1 MTSPLVISQ
10 NTPASRGNE
19 RTRLFLMGAYLLLI
33 ITCYTTTKAVR
44 DSVFITEVGPSR
56 LPYLY
61 MLIAGSMA
69 LISLVYPPLLRRIG
83 LYSLVQR
90 TSLIAVAS
98 LLAFWWLASY
108 ETHALFYIL
117 YVWVSLFGAITASQA
132 WSVANHVFDARE
144 ARRSFSWI
152 ALGGV
157 IGGIVGGTL
166 ARVVAPSFGTE
177 ALLPICAVLMFFTT
191 VILHYLPRSEDW
203 AALQEVKTESAKTN
217 GSEVAVFSE
226 IRKSPY
232 LSLMVALLM
241 AGVIVEAF
249 IDYEFKA
256 VAHQAFDTKDSLTSF
271 FGTIASYGGILALL
285 FQTLLTNRILKHFG
299 VGFAILLLPAAL
311 LAGFV
316 VVTVWPA
323 LVALSILKLIDG
335 GLSYSVHRSG
345 MELLYMP
352 IPAKLRAPV
361 KALIDLLVD
370 RVGRAAGGL
379 LLLALTVGLS
389 FSIPALSL
397 VASVCLAAWLCIA
410 VVVRRNYVNAFRV
423 SLEKK
428 VIEPETLDVRALDS
442 ATVGT
447 LMNALSSNDDRQVLY
462 ALGLLDKVHPSQ
474 WQRHFPALLE
484 HPSAEVRSRTIAILT
499 EGRVASSSSLVVAK
513 LGDPEL
519 DVRVQAI
526 RHLCTVPPRGH
537 LRLKEFL
544 NDSDYKVVL
553 AAIHGI
559 AKYQLGGRELIDE
572 ALIEKALEITGE
584 HELSAKTAAA
594 RALEIAPLSRRT
606 EFLTRLLQDP
616 NPAVVQQAVHT
627 AGEIG
632 HADAIP
638 ILIPLLAS
646 SRLRRVV
653 REALLK
659 LGTPALAAMLTQF
672 RNDRTPLEVRARIPK
687 VLSFFGEQEVAE
699 FLLGSVHAATP
710 RLDMSLLKALNRMR
724 ALFPEIT
731 FQPERVLALIEA
743 ECERHARLRKI
754 HRAISASAE
763 RGGQIDPVVSLLTK
777 ATGERLDEG
786 AQRVFRLLALIHSPT
801 DIQAV
806 FFNVTSRPAL
816 RASAVEFLDNLI
828 QPELRA
834 LVLPLVED
842 REEKDG
848 IPFEE
853 ALDHLLAEEDEWL
866 QTIAKELAA
875 RLGSAEALPRR
886 SA

>member
-1 MTSPLVISQ
+1 MTSPRAIWQ
-10 NTPASRGNE
+10 KTTAFRGSE
-19 RTRLFLMGAYLLLI
+19 RARLLLMAAYLLLI

-44 DSVFITEVGPSR
+44 DSLFITEVGPSR

-69 LISLVYPPLLRRIG
+69 LISLIYPPVLRRIG
-83 LYSLVQR
+83 LYALVQR
-90 TSLIAVAS
+90 TSIIAVAS

-108 ETHALFYIL
+108 QAHASFYIL

-157 IGGIVGGTL
+157 LGGIVGGTL
-166 ARVVAPSFGTE
+166 ARVVAPWFGTE
-177 ALLPICAVLMFFTT
+177 ALLPICASLMFFTM

-203 AALQEVKTESAKTN
+203 AGLQEVRTESAKTN

-226 IRKSPY
+226 IKKSPY

-249 IDYEFKA
+249 IDFEFKA

-271 FGTIASYGGILALL
+271 FGTIASYGGVLALL
-285 FQTLLTNRILKHFG
+285 FQTLLTNRILKRFG

-311 LAGFV
+311 LAGFL

-323 LVALSILKLIDG
+323 LFALSILKLIDG

-370 RVGRAAGGL
+370 RAGRAAGGL
-379 LLLALTVGLS
+379 LLLALTAGLS

-397 VASVCLAAWLCIA
+397 VATLCLAVWLCIA

-447 LMNALSSNDDRQVLY
+447 LMSALASDDDRQVLY
-462 ALGLLDKVHPSQ
+462 ALGLLDKIDPSQ
-474 WQRHFPALLE
+474 WQQHLPALLE

-499 EGRVASSSSLVVAK
+499 EGKVASSSSLVVAK
-513 LGDPEL
+513 LGDPDLE
-519 DVRVQAI
+519 VRVQAI

-537 LRLKEFL
+537 FRFKEFL
-544 NDSDYKVVL
+544 NHSDYKVVL
-553 AAIHGI
+553 AAIHGV
-559 AKYQLGGRELIDE
+559 AKYPLGGKELIDE
-572 ALIEKALEITGE
+572 ALIEKALGVTGE

-594 RALEIAPLSRRT
+594 RALEIAPLSRRS
-606 EFLTRLLQDP
+606 EFLKRLLQDP
-616 NPAVVQQAVHT
+616 NAAVAQQAVRT

-632 HADAIP
+632 YEEA
-638 ILIPLLAS
+638 IPLLIPMLANG
-646 SRLRRVV
+646 RLRRVA

-659 LGTPALAAMLTQF
+659 LGTPALSALLMQF
-672 RNDRTPLEVRARIPK
+672 RDDRIPLEVKARIPK

-699 FLLGSVHAATP
+699 FLLGSVHASTP

-731 FQPERVLALIEA
+731 FEPERVLALIEA
-743 ECERHARLRKI
+743 ECGRHSRLRTI
-754 HRAISASAE
+754 HRVISPTAE
-763 RGGQIDPVVSLLTK
+763 RVVQVDPVVSLLAK
-777 ATGERLDEG
+777 ATGERLEES

-842 REEKDG
+842 QEEKDDML
-848 IPFEE
+848 FEE
-853 ALDHLLAEEDEWL
+853 ALHRLLAEEDEWL
-866 QTIAKELAA
+866 QTITKELTA
-875 RLGSAEALPRR
+875 RLGLGDALPRR